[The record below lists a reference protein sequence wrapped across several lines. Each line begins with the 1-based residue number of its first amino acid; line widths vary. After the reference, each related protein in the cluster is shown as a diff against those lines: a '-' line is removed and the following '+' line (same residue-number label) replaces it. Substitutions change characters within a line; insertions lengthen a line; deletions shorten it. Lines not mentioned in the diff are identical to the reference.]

1 MTALEAPQLWALIES
16 GLVYRNRLAPDRRVT
31 WLRLICVWSTIVNS
45 AKTNH
50 RTHCREALMDLENK
64 SDAEIL
70 AIADPIMDNLMEAS
84 TAIDHARHV
93 RDFTDRLKAI
103 VTKDYLE
110 RVCRQYQTEKG
121 TFGART
127 PVAVFRRPGSIAIV
141 WRQQFTDSP
150 GDYVAEMVLVQQGS
164 RYLVDHVFVL

>member
-1 MTALEAPQLWALIES
+1 
-16 GLVYRNRLAPDRRVT
+16 
-31 WLRLICVWSTIVNS
+31 
-45 AKTNH
+45 
-50 RTHCREALMDLENK
+50 MDLENK

-84 TAIDHARHV
+84 TAIDHERHV

-121 TFGART
+121 FFGAREL
-127 PVAVFRRPGSIAIV
+127 VAIFRRPGSIAIL
-141 WRQQFTDSP
+141 WKQQFSNLP
-150 GDYVAEMVLVQQGS
+150 GDYVAEMVLVQRGS